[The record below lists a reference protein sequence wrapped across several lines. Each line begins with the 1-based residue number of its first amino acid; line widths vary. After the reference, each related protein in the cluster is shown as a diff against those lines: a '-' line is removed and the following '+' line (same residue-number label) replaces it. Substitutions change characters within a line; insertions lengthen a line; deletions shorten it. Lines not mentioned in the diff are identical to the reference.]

1 MANVDSGMHAST
13 GRRPQDATIN
23 LIPMID
29 LLVACIAFLLVT
41 AVWAKTS
48 GVEAHHHPQRA
59 ADGPIVDPLP
69 PEEVLNV
76 HLRPGEVTV
85 ANTAA
90 DAQRVPYR
98 GDPTAL
104 AEVFHAR
111 RLSGQRTHIL
121 QISADDTTAFA
132 DIVQVMDVANG
143 EWNGPGAHN
152 PVAIHFR

>member
-13 GRRPQDATIN
+13 GRRPQDASIN

-69 PEEVLNV
+69 PEEVLSV
-76 HLRPGEVTV
+76 HIRREEVTV

-90 DAQRVPYR
+90 DAQHVPYR

-121 QISADDTTAFA
+121 QISADDATAFA
-132 DIVQVMDVANG
+132 DIVRVMDVANG
-143 EWNGPGAHN
+143 EWNGPGGRD

>member
-1 MANVDSGMHAST
+1 
-13 GRRPQDATIN
+13 
-23 LIPMID
+23 MID

-48 GVEAHHHPQRA
+48 SVEAHHHPQRA
-59 ADGPIVDPLP
+59 MDGPIVDPLP

-76 HLRPGEVTV
+76 HIRRGEVTV
-85 ANTAA
+85 ANTMA
-90 DAQRVPYR
+90 DEQHVPYR

-132 DIVQVMDVANG
+132 DIVRVMDVANG
-143 EWNGPGAHN
+143 EWNGPGGQN

>member
-48 GVEAHHHPQRA
+48 GVEAHHPPQRA
-59 ADGPIVDPLP
+59 MDGPIVDPLP

-76 HLRPGEVTV
+76 HIRRGEVTV
-85 ANTAA
+85 ANTMA
-90 DAQRVPYR
+90 DEQRVPYL

-132 DIVQVMDVANG
+132 DIVRVMDVANG
-143 EWNGPGAHN
+143 EWNGPGGYN